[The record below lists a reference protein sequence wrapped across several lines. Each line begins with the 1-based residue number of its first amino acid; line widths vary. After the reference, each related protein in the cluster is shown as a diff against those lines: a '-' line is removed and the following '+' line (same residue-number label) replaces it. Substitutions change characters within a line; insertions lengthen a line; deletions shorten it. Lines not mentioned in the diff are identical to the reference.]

1 MARMNEGMIDR
12 RHFLARAT
20 AFGAGFVALREGFA
34 RGGIGGTPHEAGGFG
49 PLVKDPAGLLDLPRG
64 FSYQVLARY
73 GEEMDDGLIVPGMQ
87 DAMAAFPRPDGTTAL
102 VVNHEVEIPAHG
114 PIGPFGRKDERLD
127 RIAPEALY
135 DRGMRA
141 RGGCSTIV
149 YDTKTREVRRRTLT
163 LAGTVRNCAGGT
175 TPWNTWLTCEECF
188 ESKGD
193 GFGEDHGYVFEC
205 APLNDGLTLN
215 PKPIRE
221 MGRFNH
227 EAVAIDPASGVV
239 YLTEDRVDGLLY
251 RFLPR
256 VRSDLHKGGKLQALA
271 IRGQKRRLMQNWGKA
286 EAIPVG
292 AALPV
297 EWIDVDDVDAR
308 VDDLRY
314 RGFERGAAQ
323 FARGEGMWFGIGP
336 GAKKES
342 VRPSSRV
349 YFACTNG
356 GSKKL
361 GQLWRY
367 LPSPY
372 EGTAR
377 EREDSGVLE
386 LFLEPNDSSVIANA
400 DNLSV
405 TPWGGL
411 VVCEDSDLDRKRM
424 IMVAPDGQVSTFARN
439 ALNRSELAGSCF
451 SPDGTTMFVNIQN
464 PGITL
469 AIHGPWTAGGG
480 R

>member
-1 MARMNEGMIDR
+1 MLDR
-12 RHFLARAT
+12 RHFIARAT
-20 AFGAGFVALREGFA
+20 AFGAGFAALRAGLA
-34 RGGIGGTPHEAGGFG
+34 HGIDLASRRMDGPYG
-49 PLVKDPAGLLDLPRG
+49 PLVRDPQGLLDLPAG

-73 GEEMDDGLIVPGMQ
+73 GDEMDDGLIVPGKQ
-87 DAMAAFPRPDGTTAL
+87 DAMAAFPRPDGLTAL

-114 PIGPFGRKDERLD
+114 PLGAFGRKDERLSQFP
-127 RIAPEALY
+127 AAAFY
-135 DRGMRA
+135 DSGPRA

-149 YDTKTREVRRRTLT
+149 YDTRAREVRRKSLT

-188 ESKGD
+188 ESTGN
-193 GFGEDHGYVFEC
+193 GFEQDHGYVFEC
-205 APLNDGLTLN
+205 RPLEPGPEVN
-215 PKPIRE
+215 PRPIRA

-227 EAVAIDPASGVV
+227 EAVCIDPALGVV
-239 YLTEDRVDGLLY
+239 YLTEDRSDGLLY
-251 RFLPR
+251 RFLPADR
-256 VRSDLHKGGKLQALA
+256 TNLHAGGRLQALA
-271 IRGQKRRLMQNWGKA
+271 MRGRKGRSLRNW
-286 EAIPVG
+286 EDSEPVRPG
-292 AALPV
+292 TILPV
-297 EWIDVDDVDAR
+297 EWVDLDGVDTP

-314 RGFERGAAQ
+314 RGFAAGAAR

-336 GAKKES
+336 GADAHS
-342 VRPSSRV
+342 ARSTARV

-356 GSKKL
+356 GLKRM

-377 EREDSGVLE
+377 EREDGGLLE
-386 LFLEPNDSSVIANA
+386 LFVEPNDSRIVANA

-411 VVCEDSDLDRKRM
+411 VVCEDSDFDQQRLLL
-424 IMVAPDGQVSTFARN
+424 VAPDGSVSTFALN
-439 ALNRSELAGSCF
+439 ALNASEFAGSCF

-469 AIHGPWTAGGG
+469 AIHGRW